1 MSDIFNFSKRTKILA
16 GVAALLA
23 VICVAQFFLNLKSPQ
38 KTFKAKGDPDYISV
52 ENSGNTIVLQR
63 NGSDWFCGAQKLDKS
78 KMDSLVK
85 SLSVVKT
92 LNVASRSDSA
102 ATLERYG
109 LDQAISIQAKMGSK
123 DFQKILVGK
132 ESVSGSQAYV
142 KVNGKKE
149 IYLAQGNLR
158 RDWTFSLDDLKEKEP
173 EKPQADEAAQAEDSA
188 QADEAAAEEI
198 TN

>member
-1 MSDIFNFSKRTKILA
+1 
-16 GVAALLA
+16 
-23 VICVAQFFLNLKSPQ
+23 
-38 KTFKAKGDPDYISV
+38 
-52 ENSGNTIVLQR
+52 
-63 NGSDWFCGAQKLDKS
+63 
-78 KMDSLVK
+78 MDSLVK

-109 LDQAISIQAKMGSK
+109 LDQAISIQAKMGAK

-173 EKPQADEAAQAEDSA
+173 EKSEEPQSDDSA
-188 QADEAAAEEI
+188 QSDEAAAEEI

>member
-1 MSDIFNFSKRTKILA
+1 MSDKVNFSKRTKILA
-16 GVAALLA
+16 AVAAALF
-23 VICVAQFFLNLKSPQ
+23 VICAAQFFIGLKSPQ
-38 KTFKAKGDPDYISV
+38 KTFRVKGEPDYISV
-52 ENSGNTIVLQR
+52 ENSGNTLVLQR
-63 NGSDWFCGAQKLDKS
+63 NGSDWFCGAQKLDKA

-85 SLSVVKT
+85 SLSIVKT

-109 LDQAISIQAKMGSK
+109 LDQAISVQAKMGAK

-142 KVNGKKE
+142 KLGAKKE

-173 EKPQADEAAQAEDSA
+173 EAPKADESA
-188 QADEAAAEEI
+188 KPDEAAAEEI

>member
-1 MSDIFNFSKRTKILA
+1 MTDKFNFSKRTKILA
-16 GVAALLA
+16 GVAAVLA
-23 VICVAQFFLNLKSPQ
+23 VICVAQFFLGLKSPQ
-38 KTFKAKGDPDYISV
+38 KTFKVKGEPDYISV

-63 NGSDWFCGAQKLDKS
+63 NGNDWFCGAQKLDKA

-109 LDQAISIQAKMGSK
+109 LDQAISIQAKMGAK

-173 EKPQADEAAQAEDSA
+173 EAPQTEDSA
-188 QADEAAAEEI
+188 QSDEAATEEI

>member
-1 MSDIFNFSKRTKILA
+1 MSDKVNFSKRTKILA
-16 GVAALLA
+16 AVAAALF
-23 VICVAQFFLNLKSPQ
+23 VICAAQFFIGLKSPQ
-38 KTFKAKGDPDYISV
+38 KTFRVKGEPDYISV
-52 ENSGNTIVLQR
+52 ENSGNTLVLQR
-63 NGSDWFCGAQKLDKS
+63 NGSDWFCGAQKLDKA

-85 SLSVVKT
+85 SLSIVKT

-109 LDQAISIQAKMGSK
+109 LDQAISIQAKMGAK

-142 KVNGKKE
+142 KLGGKKE

-173 EKPQADEAAQAEDSA
+173 EEPKADESA
-188 QADEAAAEEI
+188 KPDEAAAEEI

>member
-1 MSDIFNFSKRTKILA
+1 M
-16 GVAALLA
+16 
-23 VICVAQFFLNLKSPQ
+23 
-38 KTFKAKGDPDYISV
+38 
-52 ENSGNTIVLQR
+52 
-63 NGSDWFCGAQKLDKS
+63 GA
-78 KMDSLVK
+78 
-85 SLSVVKT
+85 
-92 LNVASRSDSA
+92 
-102 ATLERYG
+102 
-109 LDQAISIQAKMGSK
+109 K

-173 EKPQADEAAQAEDSA
+173 EVPQTDESA
-188 QADEAAAEEI
+188 QSDEAAAEEI

>member
-1 MSDIFNFSKRTKILA
+1 MSDKVNFSKQTKILA
-16 GVAALLA
+16 AVAAALF
-23 VICVAQFFLNLKSPQ
+23 VICVAQFFIGLKSPQ
-38 KTFKAKGDPDYISV
+38 KTFKAKGEPDYISV

-63 NGSDWFCGAQKLDKS
+63 NGSDWFCGAQKLDKA

-85 SLSVVKT
+85 SISAVKT

-109 LDQAISIQAKMGSK
+109 LDQAIQIQAKMGAR

-142 KVNGKKE
+142 KINGKKE

-173 EKPQADEAAQAEDSA
+173 EEPQADESA
-188 QADEAAAEEI
+188 QSDEAAAEEI

>member
-1 MSDIFNFSKRTKILA
+1 MSDKVNFSKRTKILA
-16 GVAALLA
+16 AVAAALF
-23 VICVAQFFLNLKSPQ
+23 VICAAQFFIGLKSPQ
-38 KTFKAKGDPDYISV
+38 KTFRVKGEPDYISV
-52 ENSGNTIVLQR
+52 ENSGNTLVLQR
-63 NGSDWFCGAQKLDKS
+63 NGSDWFCGAQKLDKA

-85 SLSVVKT
+85 SLSIVKT

-109 LDQAISIQAKMGSK
+109 LDQAISVQAKMGAK

-142 KVNGKKE
+142 KINGKKE

-173 EKPQADEAAQAEDSA
+173 EKPQADESA
-188 QADEAAAEEI
+188 KPDEAAAEEI

>member
-1 MSDIFNFSKRTKILA
+1 MTDKFNFSKRTKILA
-16 GVAALLA
+16 GVAAVLA
-23 VICVAQFFLNLKSPQ
+23 VICVAQFFLGLKSPQ
-38 KTFKAKGDPDYISV
+38 KTFKVKGEPDYISV
-52 ENSGNTIVLQR
+52 ENSGSALVLQR
-63 NGSDWFCGAQKLDKS
+63 NGSDWFCGAQKLDKA

-109 LDQAISIQAKMGSK
+109 LDQAISIQAKMGAK

-173 EKPQADEAAQAEDSA
+173 EKSEEPQSDDSA
-188 QADEAAAEEI
+188 QSDEAAAEEI

>member
-23 VICVAQFFLNLKSPQ
+23 VICVAQFFLSLKSPQ
-38 KTFKAKGDPDYISV
+38 KTFKVKGEPDYISV

-109 LDQAISIQAKMGSK
+109 LDQAISIQAKMGAK

-173 EKPQADEAAQAEDSA
+173 EEPQADESA
-188 QADEAAAEEI
+188 QSDEAAAEEI

>member
-1 MSDIFNFSKRTKILA
+1 MSDRVNFSKRTKILA
-16 GVAALLA
+16 AVAAALF
-23 VICVAQFFLNLKSPQ
+23 VICAAQFFIGLKSPQ
-38 KTFKAKGDPDYISV
+38 KTFRVKGEPDYISV
-52 ENSGNTIVLQR
+52 ENSGNTLVLQR
-63 NGSDWFCGAQKLDKS
+63 NGSDWFCGAQKLDKA

-109 LDQAISIQAKMGSK
+109 LDQAISVQAKMGAK

-142 KVNGKKE
+142 KLGAKKE

-173 EKPQADEAAQAEDSA
+173 EAPKADESA
-188 QADEAAAEEI
+188 KPDEAAAEEI

>member
-1 MSDIFNFSKRTKILA
+1 MSDKVNFSNQTKILA
-16 GVAALLA
+16 AVAAALF
-23 VICVAQFFLNLKSPQ
+23 VIFVAQFFIGLKSPQ
-38 KTFKAKGDPDYISV
+38 KTFKAKGEPDYISV
-52 ENSGNTIVLQR
+52 ENSGSALVLQR
-63 NGSDWFCGAQKLDKS
+63 NGSDWFCGAQKLDKA

-85 SLSVVKT
+85 SISAVKT

-109 LDQAISIQAKMGSK
+109 LDQAIQIQAKMGAK

-142 KVNGKKE
+142 KINGKKE

-173 EKPQADEAAQAEDSA
+173 EEPQADESA
-188 QADEAAAEEI
+188 QSDEAAAEEI

>member
-1 MSDIFNFSKRTKILA
+1 MNDKLNFSKRTKILA
-16 GVAALLA
+16 AVAAALF
-23 VICVAQFFLNLKSPQ
+23 VICAAQFLMGLKSPQ
-38 KTFKAKGDPDYISV
+38 KTFKAKGEPDYISV
-52 ENSGNTIVLQR
+52 ENSGSALVLQR
-63 NGSDWFCGAQKLDKS
+63 NGSDWFCGAQKLDKA

-85 SLSVVKT
+85 SLSIVKT

-102 ATLERYG
+102 AALERYG
-109 LDQAISIQAKMGSK
+109 LDKAILIEAKLGGKS
-123 DFQKILVGK
+123 FQKILVGK

-142 KVNGKKE
+142 KVGDKKE

-173 EKPQADEAAQAEDSA
+173 EETQADESA
-188 QADEAAAEEI
+188 QTDEAAAEKI

>member
-1 MSDIFNFSKRTKILA
+1 MSDKVNFSKRTKILA
-16 GVAALLA
+16 AVAAALF
-23 VICVAQFFLNLKSPQ
+23 VICAAQFFIGLKSPQ
-38 KTFKAKGDPDYISV
+38 KTFKAKGEPDYISV

-63 NGSDWFCGAQKLDKS
+63 NGSDWFCGAQKLDKA

-85 SLSVVKT
+85 SISAVKT

-109 LDQAISIQAKMGSK
+109 LDQAIQIQAKMGAR

-142 KVNGKKE
+142 KINGKKE

-173 EKPQADEAAQAEDSA
+173 EEPQADESA
-188 QADEAAAEEI
+188 QSDEAAAEEI

>member
-1 MSDIFNFSKRTKILA
+1 MSDKVNFSKRTKILA
-16 GVAALLA
+16 AVAAALF
-23 VICVAQFFLNLKSPQ
+23 VICAAQFFIGLKSPQ
-38 KTFKAKGDPDYISV
+38 KTFRVKGEPDYISV
-52 ENSGNTIVLQR
+52 ENSGNTLVLQR
-63 NGSDWFCGAQKLDKS
+63 NGSDWFCGAQKLDKA

-85 SLSVVKT
+85 SLSIVKT

-109 LDQAISIQAKMGSK
+109 LDQAISIQAKMGAK

-142 KVNGKKE
+142 KLGAKKE

-158 RDWTFSLDDLKEKEP
+158 RDWTFSLDDLKEKELEEP
-173 EKPQADEAAQAEDSA
+173 KADESA
-188 QADEAAAEEI
+188 KPDEAAAEEI

>member
-1 MSDIFNFSKRTKILA
+1 MSDKVNFSKQTKILA
-16 GVAALLA
+16 AVAAALF
-23 VICVAQFFLNLKSPQ
+23 VICAVQFFMGLKSPQ
-38 KTFKAKGDPDYISV
+38 KTFRAKGEPDCISV
-52 ENSGNTIVLQR
+52 ENSGNTLVLQR
-63 NGSDWFCGAQKLDKS
+63 NGSDWFCGAQKLDKA

-85 SLSVVKT
+85 SISAVKT

-102 ATLERYG
+102 AALERYG
-109 LDQAISIQAKMGSK
+109 LDQAISIQAKMGAK

-142 KVNGKKE
+142 KINGKKE

-173 EKPQADEAAQAEDSA
+173 EEPQADESA
-188 QADEAAAEEI
+188 QSDEAAAEEI

>member
-1 MSDIFNFSKRTKILA
+1 MSYKVNFSKRTKILA
-16 GVAALLA
+16 AVAATLF
-23 VICVAQFFLNLKSPQ
+23 VICAAQFFIGLKSPQ
-38 KTFKAKGDPDYISV
+38 KTFRVKGEPDYISV
-52 ENSGNTIVLQR
+52 ENSGNTLVLQR
-63 NGSDWFCGAQKLDKS
+63 NGSDWFCGAQKLDKA

-85 SLSVVKT
+85 SLSIVKT

-109 LDQAISIQAKMGSK
+109 LDQAISVQAKMGAK

-142 KVNGKKE
+142 KINGKKE

-173 EKPQADEAAQAEDSA
+173 EEPKADESA
-188 QADEAAAEEI
+188 KPDEAAAEEI